1 MKPYVASLINALALI
16 GLSLWGYY
24 SSDTPSN
31 TALIPAFGGVILLAL
46 NPGLKKENK
55 IASHV
60 VVVLTFILLIG
71 LIKPFIGAINRSDN
85 GAIIRV
91 VWMIVTSLIALV
103 AFINS
108 FIEVRRN
115 RKKNSENIQK

>member
-1 MKPYVASLINALALI
+1 MKPYIASLINAVTLI

-31 TALIPAFGGVILLAL
+31 TALIPAFGGVIILAL
-46 NPGLKKENK
+46 NNGLRKENK
-55 IASHV
+55 IASHI
-60 VVVLTFILLIG
+60 VVVLTFVLLIG
-71 LIKPFIGAINRSDN
+71 LIKPLIGAFNRSDN

-91 VWMIVTSLIALV
+91 VWMLVTCVIAMA

-108 FIEVRRN
+108 FVEVRRN